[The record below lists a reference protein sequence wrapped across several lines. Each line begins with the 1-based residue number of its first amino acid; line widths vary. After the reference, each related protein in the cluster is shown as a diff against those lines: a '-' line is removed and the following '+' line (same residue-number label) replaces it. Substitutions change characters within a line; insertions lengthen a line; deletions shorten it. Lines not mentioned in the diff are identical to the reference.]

1 MRGFLRPKEKKM
13 ARIQLQQAWI
23 VGLLLLLLIQS
34 LQPSNC
40 EMGSSSRISSIS
52 SGTADGTEEWGYTD
66 VRPGTIS
73 VPFLFFFLF
82 SCCIPFFIEYPSIH
96 NFRISC
102 SPELALLCHA
112 IIKFSP
118 HILLPKHLHILGGCS
133 CD

>member
-1 MRGFLRPKEKKM
+1 VRGFLRPKEKKM

-66 VRPGTIS
+66 VRPGNIS
-73 VPFLFFFLF
+73 VPFLSFFLF
-82 SCCIPFFIEYPSIH
+82 SCCIPFFY
-96 NFRISC
+96 
-102 SPELALLCHA
+102 
-112 IIKFSP
+112 
-118 HILLPKHLHILGGCS
+118 
-133 CD
+133 